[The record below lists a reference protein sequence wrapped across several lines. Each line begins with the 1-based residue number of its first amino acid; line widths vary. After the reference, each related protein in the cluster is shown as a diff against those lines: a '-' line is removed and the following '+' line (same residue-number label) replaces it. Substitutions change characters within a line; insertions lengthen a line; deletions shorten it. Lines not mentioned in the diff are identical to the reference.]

1 MYNTDGKTCLTCP
14 PGLSP
19 NTERTACEPPPPG
32 AYAPGDAIS
41 GFTLIYRNDSS
52 TDFVTKPEQS
62 GLSNTPSDTSG
73 SSFTYY
79 SIDNLPQLIPYFTQY
94 NYIMINAP
102 RVGGFTYFTQAT
114 AYSYTNWSENKKIYV
129 YKKNKT

>member
-62 GLSNTPSDTSG
+62 GLSNTPSDASG

-129 YKKNKT
+129 YKKI